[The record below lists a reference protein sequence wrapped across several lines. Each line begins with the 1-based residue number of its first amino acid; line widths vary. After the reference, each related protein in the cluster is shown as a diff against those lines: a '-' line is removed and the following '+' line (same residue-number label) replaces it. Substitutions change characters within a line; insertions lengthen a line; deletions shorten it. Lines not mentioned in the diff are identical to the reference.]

1 MTMPQPS
8 GVWRERVAG
17 ALLMALGAFA
27 LAAPVAAGRWSLAIL
42 GIPLIVLSVAE
53 AYAAFTSPRRADA
66 SAYLPCLLALLAGNL
81 LLLSSA
87 LVVSGLLILLV
98 AILVIDG
105 FGKILA
111 VWREPHTPRV
121 PTIVNGLVDF
131 GCAALLWHLSL
142 IIGTERAIG
151 IVVGAYIAAAGWR
164 MLMAPVEATTPGAA
178 AEILSAHPDR
188 ELGLPPNE
196 SFARLRAETDAASQT
211 VRATDLMWMMTLA
224 VVFLAIHAGRMPIS
238 DSLLGISSPFIAT
251 AGDVLMTVIFAT
263 LLILPARLLWR
274 RLTRPVER
282 MTWALRLGAKAGSV
296 PMNRAADWLIGR
308 WLESRFGFAMRLREG
323 RTSLAAA
330 LILVLRLGLP
340 VTAFFVAFN
349 PIWGFTWYFNTESW
363 ATGAYQKM
371 TQLRVD
377 PWRVKMIDAVTRV
390 YGGDDDGL
398 FRVDPR
404 GLQGGG
410 DFSFLVM
417 GDPGE
422 GDASQYSLVSRYLEL
437 GRRDD
442 VKFLVVSS
450 DVIYPAG
457 SMHDYE
463 ANFYLPFQSF
473 AKPIYAIP
481 GNHDWY
487 DALEGFNANFLEP
500 KAARA
505 AIEARVEA
513 DLGLTSTNAHRIDK
527 LMAEAARL
535 RRQYGVDVGTQR
547 APFFELQTDDFALLA
562 IDSGVLRTVDERQW
576 AWIERALGRSHG
588 KFIMAI
594 VGHPRFAGG
603 RDLPPTAEGH
613 DVSESSGNFAAL
625 YRVLASHNVR
635 VAMAGDTHDFEYYRE
650 KIGDNG
656 AARVMHHFV
665 NGGGGAYLSIGTA
678 LDFPKQPAVSDW
690 AFYPRT
696 DRLRAKM
703 DAEMPMWKQPFWYWI
718 KWFSAWPFNIE
729 ALSGLFDFNHAPF
742 FQSFMEVRV
751 ERSKRRVVLV
761 LNGTHG
767 PLQWR
772 DLQTGGTVLP
782 SDASLDDPV
791 EFIVQMDRE

>member
-1 MTMPQPS
+1 M
-8 GVWRERVAG
+8 
-17 ALLMALGAFA
+17 LMALGAFA

-53 AYAAFTSPRRADA
+53 AHAAFTSPRRADA
-66 SAYLPCLLALLAGNL
+66 SAYLPSLLALLAGNL

-87 LVVSGLLILLV
+87 LVLSGLLILLV
-98 AILVIDG
+98 AILLIDG

-111 VWREPHTPRV
+111 VWRKPHAPRV
-121 PTIVNGLVDF
+121 PAIVNGLVDL
-131 GCAALLWHLSL
+131 GCAALLWHLSR

-151 IVVGAYIAAAGWR
+151 IVVGAYIAGAGWR
-164 MLMAPVEATTPGAA
+164 MLMAPVEAATPDAGVGT
-178 AEILSAHPDR
+178 LSAHPDR

-196 SFARLRAETDAASQT
+196 TFARIRAEADATAQT
-211 VRATDLMWMMTLA
+211 VRATDLMWMLTLA
-224 VVFLAIHAGRMPIS
+224 AVFLAIHAGRMPIS
-238 DSLLGISSPFIAT
+238 DSLLGISSPFVAT
-251 AGDVLMTVIFAT
+251 AGDVLMTLVLAT

-282 MTWALRLGAKAGSV
+282 VAWSLRLGAKAGTA

-308 WLESRFGFAMRLREG
+308 WLKGRFKFAMRLREARG
-323 RTSLAAA
+323 SLPAA

-363 ATGAYQKM
+363 ATGVYQKM
-371 TQLRVD
+371 TELRVD
-377 PWRVKMIDAVTRV
+377 PWRGKMIDAVTRV
-390 YGGDDDGL
+390 YASDGDDL
-398 FRVDPR
+398 FRVDPG
-404 GLQGGG
+404 GLNGGA
-410 DFSFLVM
+410 DFSFLVI

-437 GRRDD
+437 GRRGD
-442 VKFLVVSS
+442 VKFLVISS

-463 ANFYLPFQSF
+463 ANFYLPFQGF

-505 AIEARVEA
+505 AIEARVEV
-513 DLGLTSTNAHRIDK
+513 DLGLTSTNARRIDK
-527 LMAEAARL
+527 LMAEVARL
-535 RRQYGVDVGTQR
+535 RRQYGVDVGAQR
-547 APFFELQTDDFALLA
+547 APFFELQTEDFALLA
-562 IDSGVLRTVDERQW
+562 IDTGVLRTVDERQW
-576 AWIERALGRSHG
+576 AWIERALGRSRG

-603 RDLPPTAEGH
+603 HDLPPTAEDH
-613 DVSESSGNFAAL
+613 DVSESSANFAAL
-625 YRVLASHNVR
+625 YHLLARHNVR
-635 VAMAGDTHDFEYYRE
+635 IAMAGDTHDFEYYRDKVGGE
-650 KIGDNG
+650 G
-656 AARVMHHFV
+656 AAQVMHHFV

-678 LDFPKQPAVSDW
+678 LDFAKQPAVADW

-703 DAEMPMWKQPFWYWI
+703 DAEMPMWKQPFWYWV
-718 KWFSAWPFNIE
+718 KWFNAWPFHVE

-761 LNGTHG
+761 LNGIHG

-782 SDASLDDPV
+782 SGASLDDPV
-791 EFIVQMDRE
+791 EFIVEMDRE

>member
-1 MTMPQPS
+1 MPQRS
-8 GVWRERVAG
+8 GVLRKRVAG
-17 ALLMALGAFA
+17 ALLMTLGVLA
-27 LAAPVAAGRWSLAIL
+27 LAAPMAVGRWSLAIL
-42 GIPLIVLSVAE
+42 GIPLMVLSGVE
-53 AYAAFTSPRRADA
+53 AYSTFTSPRRSDA

-87 LVVSGLLILLV
+87 LVLNGLLILLI
-98 AILVIDG
+98 AILLVDG
-105 FGKILA
+105 FGKILTA
-111 VWREPHTPRV
+111 LGNSHTPRV
-121 PTIVNGLVDF
+121 PAGVNGLVDL
-131 GCAALLWHLSL
+131 GCAALLWHLSR
-142 IIGTERAIG
+142 IIGAERAIG
-151 IVVGAYIAAAGWR
+151 VVVGTYIAAAGWR
-164 MLMAPVEATTPGAA
+164 VLMAPGEVAAPDAA
-178 AEILSAHPDR
+178 AGGAAHPDA

-196 SFARLRAETDAASQT
+196 TFARLRADADAASPT
-211 VRATDLMWMMTLA
+211 VRAADLMWMLTLV

-238 DSLLGISSPFIAT
+238 DSLLGISSPFVAS
-251 AGDVLMTVIFAT
+251 AGDLLMTLILAT

-282 MTWALRLGAKAGSV
+282 VAWSLRLGTKPGTA
-296 PMNRAADWLIGR
+296 PMNRAADWLIGG
-308 WLESRFGFAMRLREG
+308 WLESRFGFAMRLRGG

-330 LILVLRLGLP
+330 LILILRLGLP

-349 PIWGFTWYFNTESW
+349 PIWGFSWYFNTESW
-363 ATGAYQKM
+363 ATGIYQKM

-377 PWRVKMIDAVTRV
+377 PWRVTMTDAVARA
-390 YGGDDDGL
+390 YGGEADDL
-398 FRVDPR
+398 FRIDPG
-404 GLQGGG
+404 GLKGGT
-410 DFSFLVM
+410 DFSFLVI

-463 ANFYLPFQSF
+463 ANFYLPFQGF

-500 KAARA
+500 RAARA

-513 DLGLTSTNAHRIDK
+513 DLGLTSTNARRIDK

-535 RRQYGVDVGTQR
+535 RRQYGVYVGIQR
-547 APFFELQTDDFALLA
+547 APFFELQTEDFALLA
-562 IDSGVLRTVDERQW
+562 IDTGVLRTVDEKQW
-576 AWIERALGRSHG
+576 AWIERALGRSRG
-588 KFIMAI
+588 KFTMAI

-625 YRVLASHNVR
+625 YRLLASHNVR
-635 VAMAGDTHDFEYYRE
+635 IAMAGDTHDFEYYRE
-650 KIGDNG
+650 TIGGGD
-656 AARVMHHFV
+656 APQVMHHFV

-678 LDFPKQPAVSDW
+678 LDFPKEPAVGDL
-690 AFYPRT
+690 AFYPRS
-696 DRLRAKM
+696 DILRAKM
-703 DAEMPMWKQPFWYWI
+703 DAETPLWKQPFWYWI
-718 KWFSAWPFNIE
+718 KWFKAWPFHVE
-729 ALSGLFDFNHAPF
+729 ALSGVFDFNHAPF
-742 FQSFMEVRV
+742 LQSFMEVRI
-751 ERSKRRVVLV
+751 ERSRRRVVLA
-761 LNGTHG
+761 LNGVHG
-767 PLQWR
+767 SLQWR
-772 DLQTGGTVLP
+772 DLQTGGTVP
-782 SDASLDDPV
+782 PPGATLDDPV
-791 EFIVQMDRE
+791 EFVVQMDRE

>member
-1 MTMPQPS
+1 MPQS
-8 GVWRERVAG
+8 DGVFRKRVAG

-53 AYAAFTSPRRADA
+53 AYAAFTSPRRADP

-98 AILVIDG
+98 AILLIDG

-111 VWREPHTPRV
+111 AWRKPDAPRAAAV
-121 PTIVNGLVDF
+121 INGLVDF
-131 GCAALLWHLSL
+131 AWAALLWHLSR
-142 IIGTERAIG
+142 IIGTEQAIG

-164 MLMAPVEATTPGAA
+164 MLMAPVEAATPAAA
-178 AEILSAHPDR
+178 AEALSAHPDR

-196 SFARLRAETDAASQT
+196 TFARLRAEADAASQT

-238 DSLLGISSPFIAT
+238 DSLLGISSPFVAT
-251 AGDVLMTVIFAT
+251 AGDVLMTVVLAT

-282 MTWALRLGAKAGSV
+282 MAWSLRLGAKASAV

-363 ATGAYQKM
+363 ATGVYQKM

-390 YGGDDDGL
+390 YGGDSDGL
-398 FRVDPR
+398 FRVDPG

-410 DFSFLVM
+410 DFSFLVI

-463 ANFYLPFQSF
+463 ANFYLPLQGF

-513 DLGLTSTNAHRIDK
+513 DLGLTSTNARRIDR

-535 RRQYGVDVGTQR
+535 RQQYGVGVGTQR
-547 APFFELQTDDFALLA
+547 APFFELQTEDFALLA
-562 IDSGVLRTVDERQW
+562 IDTGVLRTVDERQW
-576 AWIERALGRSHG
+576 AWIERALGRSRG

-603 RDLPPTAEGH
+603 QDLPPTAEDH
-613 DVSESSGNFAAL
+613 DVSESSANFAAL
-625 YRVLASHNVR
+625 YHLLSRHNVR
-635 VAMAGDTHDFEYYRE
+635 IAMAGDTHDFEYYRE
-650 KIGDNG
+650 KIDGNG

-678 LDFPKQPAVSDW
+678 LDFPKEPAVDDW

-696 DRLRAKM
+696 ARLRAKM
-703 DAEMPMWKQPFWYWI
+703 DAEMPMWKQPFWHWI
-718 KWFSAWPFNIE
+718 KWFSAWPFHVE
-729 ALSGLFDFNHAPF
+729 ALSGVFDFNHAPF

-772 DLQTGGTVLP
+772 DLQTGGTVPP
-782 SDASLDDPV
+782 SGASLDDPI
-791 EFIVQMDRE
+791 ECIVQMDRE